1 MLTCHVPHRWD
12 RKNYGLKLVESLDK
26 EFNREDNYEE
36 YIFIERRKYGVS
48 KERRANLNFR

>member
-1 MLTCHVPHRWD
+1 MCHRWD

-36 YIFIERRKYGVS
+36 YIFIERRKYGVF
-48 KERRANLNFR
+48 KERYANLKFC